1 MVEGRGRFEWGR
13 TSSLMAL
20 AANLVRDPRRGRA
33 AVPSDFNPFAPRA
46 RKPILRG
53 AEMKEALVA
62 AFCRPGAKVTR
73 KA

>member
-1 MVEGRGRFEWGR
+1 MVEGRGRFEWSQ
-13 TSSLMAL
+13 TASLMAL
-20 AANLVRDPRRGRA
+20 AANLVRDPRKGRA
-33 AVPSDFNPFAPRA
+33 AVPSDFNPFAPPQ

-62 AFCRPGAKVTR
+62 AFCREGADKTR

>member
-20 AANLVRDPRRGRA
+20 AANLARDPRRGRA
-33 AVPSDFNPFAPRA
+33 AVPSDFNPFAPKER
-46 RKPILRG
+46 RPILRG

-62 AFCRPGAKVTR
+62 AFCREGGRNTR
-73 KA
+73 KE